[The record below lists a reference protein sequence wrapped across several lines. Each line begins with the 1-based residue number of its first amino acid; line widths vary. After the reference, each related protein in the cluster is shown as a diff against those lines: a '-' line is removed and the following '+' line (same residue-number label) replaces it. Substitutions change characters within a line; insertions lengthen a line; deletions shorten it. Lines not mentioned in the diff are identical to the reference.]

1 MWYEEY
7 ENLSDNDKR
16 EFTRLV
22 NFLLSRNFILREKFD
37 SKIMNV
43 RINPD
48 YRFVERYFE
57 IFSNYL
63 SIVGW
68 ELQKDNNY
76 GVISLYNRFEQ
87 NRARL
92 KKFDTLMLFVLR
104 LLYEEEREKLSLRK
118 EVIVTKGDILK
129 KLLNIG
135 VIDKKP
141 AEKDIRDALNLF
153 KNYHIIEKIENSADD
168 YESKII
174 IYPTI
179 LFIITNEKIN
189 SIYNMLKE
197 DVLNEEGVLNEEEE
211 DN

>member
-37 SKIMNV
+37 IKIMNV

-63 SIVGW
+63 SIAGW

-153 KNYHIIEKIENSADD
+153 KNYQIIEKIENSADD

-197 DVLNEEGVLNEEEE
+197 DVLDEEEE
-211 DN
+211 YN

>member
-37 SKIMNV
+37 IKIMNV

-63 SIVGW
+63 SIAGW

-135 VIDKKP
+135 MIDKKP

-153 KNYHIIEKIENSADD
+153 KNYQIIEKIENSADD

-197 DVLNEEGVLNEEEE
+197 DVLDEEEE
-211 DN
+211 YN

>member
-37 SKIMNV
+37 IKIMNV

-63 SIVGW
+63 SIAGW

-135 VIDKKP
+135 MIDKKP

-153 KNYHIIEKIENSADD
+153 KNYQIIEKIENSADD

-197 DVLNEEGVLNEEEE
+197 DVLDEEEE

>member
-7 ENLSDNDKR
+7 ENLSDADKR

-22 NFLLSRNFILREKFD
+22 NFLLSHNFILREKFD
-37 SKIMNV
+37 TKLMGL

-48 YRFVERYFE
+48 YRFIERHFE
-57 IFSNYL
+57 IFTNYL
-63 SIVGW
+63 SIAGW

-76 GVISLYNRFEQ
+76 GVISLYNRFEL

-92 KKFDTLMLFVLR
+92 KKFDTLALFALR

-118 EVIVTKGDILK
+118 EVIVTKGDVVK

-141 AEKDIRDALNLF
+141 AERDLKDALNFF
-153 KNYHIIEKIENSADD
+153 KNYQIIEKMDNAADD

-189 SIYNMLKE
+189 SIYNMLGE
-197 DVLNEEGVLNEEEE
+197 DFSDEENDLTEEE
-211 DN
+211 

>member
-37 SKIMNV
+37 IKIMNV

-63 SIVGW
+63 SIAGW

-135 VIDKKP
+135 AIDKKP

-153 KNYHIIEKIENSADD
+153 KNYQIIEKIENSADD

-197 DVLNEEGVLNEEEE
+197 DVLDEEEE
-211 DN
+211 YN